1 MGLNE
6 RAMQRLRAVTLQG
19 DEIANMFNVLA
30 GNAEDVDSKE
40 SAASLQYKTDG
51 TAKVGEYIPMIV
63 LVVTKVTEEN
73 LANWD
78 EVRPDP
84 EFEKEEETS

>member
-19 DEIANMFNVLA
+19 DEIANMFEVLA
-30 GNAEDVDSKE
+30 GNAEGVDSKE
-40 SAASLQYKTDG
+40 SSASLQYKTDG

-63 LVVTKVTEEN
+63 LVVTKVTEDN
-73 LANWD
+73 LSDWD
-78 EVRPDP
+78 EVRPEP
-84 EFEKEEETS
+84 EEETEEETA